1 MNRNRA
7 IEISKSPNL
16 KHVTYQGKR
25 VYIQH
30 VHEANDIA
38 RVYLLDDPTEEF
50 EVQLDQLEER

>member
-30 VHEANDIA
+30 VHKTSDMA
-38 RVYLLDDPTEEF
+38 RVYLLDDPSEQF
-50 EVQLDQLEER
+50 EVQLNQLKER

>member
-30 VHEANDIA
+30 VHKTSDMAK
-38 RVYLLDDPTEEF
+38 VYLLDDPTKEF

>member
-1 MNRNRA
+1 MNRNRDL
-7 IEISKSPNL
+7 EISESPDL

-30 VHEANDIA
+30 VHESNDIA

-50 EVQLDQLEER
+50 DVQLNQLEER